1 MKNLDKF
8 KGCLLGGAAEDAL
21 RYAVEFMDEQSI
33 MGKYGPKGII
43 SYDMANGKAFIS
55 DDTQMPLFTANG
67 LFWET
72 VCGRIRGLGR
82 SYPSYIGCCYEE

>member
-8 KGCLLGGAAEDAL
+8 KGCLLGCAAEDAL

-55 DDTQMPLFTANG
+55 DDT
-67 LFWET
+67 
-72 VCGRIRGLGR
+72 
-82 SYPSYIGCCYEE
+82 